1 MANSIE
7 LAKKFVPIIDGVYK
21 AESVTNGMDA
31 ATRPDFIAYN
41 YRDRRNLSL
50 RLMRGV
56 YGVHEAGWT
65 VRDPEVMK
73 QLEKQGVTPI
83 FEQFVP

>member
-31 ATRPDFIAYN
+31 AAI
-41 YRDRRNLSL
+41 LL
-50 RLMRGV
+50 
-56 YGVHEAGWT
+56 YG
-65 VRDPEVMK
+65 RKSFCSDC
-73 QLEKQGVTPI
+73 
-83 FEQFVP
+83 